1 MMDEKT
7 ELDTTTST
15 TTVAKTLWSET
26 VLEILYESLR
36 KNKPDAAIRDTLREV
51 RLKGFKPQYI
61 IEKVGKKV
69 DKTAAIRVKAL
80 MHNK

>member
-1 MMDEKT
+1 MMDDKT
-7 ELDTTTST
+7 ELDNTTTS

-26 VLEILYESLR
+26 ILEVLYESLR
-36 KNKPDAAIRDTLREV
+36 KNKPDAAIREVLREV

-69 DKTAAIRVKAL
+69 DKTAAIRIKAL
-80 MHNK
+80 LNSK